1 MRLVPLSTW
10 RTHPGPLLCPLPVS
24 AFRPSGGAAAALLLL
39 PGGTGTLLP
48 SLVAG
53 FLETRQWAAVGA
65 EENRKHQRME
75 MQGEKPVVS
84 GDLTTSSRR
93 TQLGKYS
100 TGFPP
105 SDLLGLTFENLL
117 S

>member
-1 MRLVPLSTW
+1 MTTPPGCW
-10 RTHPGPLLCPLPVS
+10 RPGDTPV
-24 AFRPSGGAAAALLLL
+24 GG
-39 PGGTGTLLP
+39 G
-48 SLVAG
+48 
-53 FLETRQWAAVGA
+53 GA
-65 EENRKHQRME
+65 EENGKHQRME

-84 GDLTTSSRR
+84 GDLTTGSRR